1 MLHSVTLEGGGAR
14 LVSALVALRGAA
26 QAVRVP
32 LEVPDAAAARAA
44 RRELLDH
51 LDGYLLPRLR
61 EPDRPLLAVVIGPT
75 GAGKSTLVNSLAEAE
90 LTAAGALRP
99 TTRTPVLLCAPG
111 DVDAFAAERVLP
123 ANEDGS
129 VTAIRVLP
137 ADQFTRGLAVMDA
150 PDVNSV
156 VATNRELSTRLAAVA
171 DLWLFVTTANR
182 YADAV
187 PWRLLD
193 EAATR
198 GVAVAVVLNRVPPE
212 REEELSAFV
221 AQMLAERDLG
231 TAPFFTLRETE
242 LAKGRIPAEDVAALR
257 RWLADL
263 AADGVAGTELRA
275 QTMRAVLTGIPAR
288 AATAAEASRAQAGA
302 ADQLRAEAL
311 AAYQDAW
318 DACGLAVTDG
328 SLFGDDL
335 ATRWEA
341 YAGSSGLTGG
351 ADRNATIALEE
362 ALAGALYTQVKAAG
376 DAAAGQTAASWRAFP
391 GGGVLLDSAG
401 GDLTVSS
408 PGLEAELGRA
418 VARWRDGVSGLVE
431 GAGARHAEVGP
442 YVPAV
447 LSATLAPEGSGPHQ
461 ALAAVFTDGPQL
473 VGAATELLKSRVTEV
488 LEQEAWR
495 YTTLVDHLRLEPG
508 AADRL
513 REAAAEVALA
523 LGTAV
528 TEESAES
535 DPADADIGEDDG
547 KDPADDSKSSSE
559 AAT

>member
-32 LEVPDAAAARAA
+32 LEVPDAASARAA

-123 ANEDGS
+123 ASEDGS

-137 ADQFTRGLAVMDA
+137 AEQFTRGLAVMDA

-156 VATNRELSTRLAAVA
+156 VATNRELSARLAAVA

-193 EAATR
+193 EAAAR
-198 GVAVAVVLNRVPPE
+198 DVAVAVVLNRVPPE

-231 TAPFFTLRETE
+231 TAPFFALRETE
-242 LAKGRIPAEDVAALR
+242 LADGRIPADDVAALR

-263 AADGVAGTELRA
+263 AADGAAGTELRA

-288 AATAAEASRAQAGA
+288 AATVAEASRAQAGA

-311 AAYQDAW
+311 A
-318 DACGLAVTDG
+318 
-328 SLFGDDL
+328 
-335 ATRWEA
+335 
-341 YAGSSGLTGG
+341 
-351 ADRNATIALEE
+351 
-362 ALAGALYTQVKAAG
+362 
-376 DAAAGQTAASWRAFP
+376 
-391 GGGVLLDSAG
+391 
-401 GDLTVSS
+401 
-408 PGLEAELGRA
+408 
-418 VARWRDGVSGLVE
+418 
-431 GAGARHAEVGP
+431 
-442 YVPAV
+442 
-447 LSATLAPEGSGPHQ
+447 
-461 ALAAVFTDGPQL
+461 
-473 VGAATELLKSRVTEV
+473 
-488 LEQEAWR
+488 
-495 YTTLVDHLRLEPG
+495 
-508 AADRL
+508 
-513 REAAAEVALA
+513 
-523 LGTAV
+523 
-528 TEESAES
+528 
-535 DPADADIGEDDG
+535 
-547 KDPADDSKSSSE
+547 
-559 AAT
+559 